1 MAKYDLFKEF
11 MELLAN
17 KLKYDKN
24 GNIIEAVFP
33 EFRLIPNI
41 KIGNKLVTH
50 YDVKLNGIHED
61 RKLIDLIQDMD
72 GNILGIRA
80 EAYKYG
86 DKKCSTKIAPNM
98 KSETMFSNKIRD
110 TKWYN
115 NSTTD
120 NLFYDRSGTTRI

>member
-1 MAKYDLFKEF
+1 MAKYDLFNEF

-61 RKLIDLIQDMD
+61 RKLIDLVQDID
-72 GNILGIRA
+72 GNIVGVRA
-80 EAYKYG
+80 EAYKDGY
-86 DKKCSTKIAPNM
+86 KKSSTKIAPDI

-110 TKWYN
+110 IKYYN
-115 NSTTD
+115 NSNTD
-120 NLFYDRSGTTRI
+120 YLFYDRSGTTCI